1 MKPQTIA
8 FENVSLSDTKITKL
22 SYLSTISND
31 IFETIMVEVKIEEPR
46 NVTHVV
52 AHLAYCR
59 GYSWPLEPLQDFYFN
74 PEIDTLCPV
83 TEEEWSSE
91 AFYTLCEVM
100 KIIKVSIIAISDC
113 MYAEDARRSLWGTF
127 YTMSKIKNWSS
138 SFKDIMM
145 HTTKQSFEDNYRPE
159 FVTFEGS
166 RITLS
171 MYQSKAWSIQ
181 MHHARPM
188 LKKLIAM
195 KDAQDMADKEAER
208 NGEVGSLDPEIG
220 ENNSGRD
227 EDNSVENDGNS
238 DEDEN
243 SDD

>member
-1 MKPQTIA
+1 M
-8 FENVSLSDTKITKL
+8 
-22 SYLSTISND
+22 
-31 IFETIMVEVKIEEPR
+31 
-46 NVTHVV
+46 
-52 AHLAYCR
+52 
-59 GYSWPLEPLQDFYFN
+59 EPLQDFYFN

-83 TEEEWSSE
+83 MEEEWSSE
-91 AFYTLCEVM
+91 AFYTLREVM
-100 KIIKVSIIAISDC
+100 KITKVSIIAISDC

-145 HTTKQSFEDNYRPE
+145 YTTKQSFEDHYRPE

-166 RITLS
+166 RITLN

-208 NGEVGSLDPEIG
+208 NGEVRTMVEGIPSWLFEKIDQT
-220 ENNSGRD
+220 NS
-227 EDNSVENDGNS
+227 EL
-238 DEDEN
+238 
-243 SDD
+243 

>member
-1 MKPQTIA
+1 MKPLQN
-8 FENVSLSDTKITKL
+8 F
-22 SYLSTISND
+22 YL
-31 IFETIMVEVKIEEPR
+31 
-46 NVTHVV
+46 
-52 AHLAYCR
+52 
-59 GYSWPLEPLQDFYFN
+59 N

-83 TEEEWSSE
+83 MEEEWSSE
-91 AFYTLCEVM
+91 AFYTLREVM
-100 KIIKVSIIAISDC
+100 KITKVSIIAISDC

-145 HTTKQSFEDNYRPE
+145 YTTKQSFEDHYRPK
-159 FVTFEGS
+159 FVTFKDS
-166 RITLS
+166 RIILN

-208 NGEVGSLDPEIG
+208 NGEVRTMVEGIPSWLFEKIDQT
-220 ENNSGRD
+220 NS
-227 EDNSVENDGNS
+227 EL
-238 DEDEN
+238 
-243 SDD
+243 

>member
-1 MKPQTIA
+1 
-8 FENVSLSDTKITKL
+8 
-22 SYLSTISND
+22 
-31 IFETIMVEVKIEEPR
+31 MVEVKIEEPR
-46 NVTHVV
+46 NVTVRCKRFGIGFELHSDMP
-52 AHLAYCR
+52 LSNISQISTY
-59 GYSWPLEPLQDFYFN
+59 GDSYSWPLEPLQDFYFN

-83 TEEEWSSE
+83 MEEEWSSE

-145 HTTKQSFEDNYRPE
+145 YTTKQSFEDHYRPE

-166 RITLS
+166 RITLN

-208 NGEVGSLDPEIG
+208 NGEVRTMVEGIPSWLFEKIDQT
-220 ENNSGRD
+220 NS
-227 EDNSVENDGNS
+227 EL
-238 DEDEN
+238 
-243 SDD
+243 